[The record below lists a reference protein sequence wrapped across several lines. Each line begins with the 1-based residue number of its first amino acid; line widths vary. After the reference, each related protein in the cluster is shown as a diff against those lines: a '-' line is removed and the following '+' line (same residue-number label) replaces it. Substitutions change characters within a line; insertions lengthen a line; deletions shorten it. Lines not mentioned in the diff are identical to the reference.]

1 MSWVVGLVIKGWW
14 SSYWPQVYM
23 FLNLKVTKVFK
34 TVVGLDFNQ
43 LCMQVGILT
52 FHNKYGIVLAS
63 LALPFY
69 FSLML
74 LS

>member
-1 MSWVVGLVIKGWW
+1 
-14 SSYWPQVYM
+14 M

-34 TVVGLDFNQ
+34 MVVRVDFNQ

-52 FHNKYGIVLAS
+52 FHDKYGIVLAS

-69 FSLML
+69 FSLIL
-74 LS
+74 FS